1 MLQNAVPLRIHLKK
15 FLEALEKIDKD
26 VNTMFRAVDGILE
39 RMNEKLTK
47 LENSDNKLCRGNA
60 SWRRLLVHTFSELDR
75 AYSCCRI
82 KRIAGGWSCQVN

>member
-1 MLQNAVPLRIHLKK
+1 MLQNAVPLRIQLKK

-47 LENSDNKLCRGNA
+47 LENSDNKLCR
-60 SWRRLLVHTFSELDR
+60 
-75 AYSCCRI
+75 
-82 KRIAGGWSCQVN
+82 